1 MTLDS
6 ALQALEVTL
15 RTSPPGVWVR
25 HSAWGWPVLES
36 LHFMGMSVLIGTIG
50 LFDLRLLGF
59 ARGVPYAALHRLIPL
74 GIAAY
79 SLNLLTGLFFLSG
92 MPDQYLWNPAF
103 RFKVTFMAVAG
114 LNVLFFYTRVF
125 RRLQQLPPDSPPPLG
140 ARVAGAVSLT
150 MWIGVMSA
158 GRLLT
163 FFRPPYA

>member
-25 HSAWGWPVLES
+25 HSVWGWPVLES

-79 SLNLLTGLFFLSG
+79 SLNMVTGFFFLSG

-163 FFRPPYA
+163 FFRPPYV

>member
-6 ALQALEVTL
+6 VLQAIEPVL
-15 RTSPPGVWVR
+15 RTTALGAWVR
-25 HSAWGWPVLES
+25 HSQWAWPVLES
-36 LHFMGMSVLIGTIG
+36 LHFIGMSVLIGTIG

-74 GIAAY
+74 GICAY
-79 SLNLLTGLFFLSG
+79 ALNLCTGLFFMSG

-125 RRLQQLPPDSPPPLG
+125 RRLQQLAPDTPPPIG
-140 ARVAGAVSLT
+140 ARIAGAVSLT

-163 FFRPPYA
+163 FFRPPYV

>member
-6 ALQALEVTL
+6 ALQTLEVTL
-15 RTSPPGVWVR
+15 RTTPVGAWVR
-25 HSAWGWPVLES
+25 HSVWAWPVLES
-36 LHFMGMSVLIGTIG
+36 LHFMGMAVLIGTIG

-79 SLNLLTGLFFLSG
+79 TLNVVTGLCFLSG
-92 MPDQYLWNPAF
+92 TPDQYLFNAAF

-125 RRLQQLPPDSPPPLG
+125 RRLQQLAPDTPPPIG
-140 ARVAGAVSLT
+140 ARIAGAVSLT